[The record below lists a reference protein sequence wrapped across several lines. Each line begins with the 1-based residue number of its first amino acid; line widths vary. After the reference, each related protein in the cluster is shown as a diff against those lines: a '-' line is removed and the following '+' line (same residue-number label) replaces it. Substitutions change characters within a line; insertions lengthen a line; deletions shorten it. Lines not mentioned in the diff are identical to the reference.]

1 MKTPLTGDAR
11 RRRKFFARVQTVWER
26 PVETETE
33 LTAGFAE
40 KENPGANRSQTDK
53 LPRTEIRQAA
63 GLRG

>member
-1 MKTPLTGDAR
+1 M
-11 RRRKFFARVQTVWER
+11 
-26 PVETETE
+26 ETETE